1 MLSARSL
8 ANFLASED
16 RPWRRLCPH
25 ESNDGLQPLDH
36 YIPFARPSLSPIF
49 AEIWLQGLDVS
60 YEKDKRDLM
69 ERLAFRHGPENGMS
83 AAEECVDQSKLGRST
98 DVRPPQTQTR
108 RELSKEAVSLKDDKS
123 LSQSLVDTEAFLDP
137 LGAGGSRLSW
147 SRKKQLIISEYLLP
161 VMRDGNHGDGMVE
174 GVRRL
179 DNQCLPVHALSHLSP
194 AIIRGM
200 VGARPKLR
208 KTVKVEE
215 QLLLKL
221 GRTKPF
227 SPLEDHITVA
237 AHDTDA
243 IYDEILKS
251 MLCVLS
257 TPAFLLNSFVEER
270 TQTRDLSHL
279 SKSFPGGIQ
288 STSEHSLTTAYR
300 ARTISPL
307 KMIWCFHEMYFPDS
321 KILNP
326 ILGCLRDI
334 ITRTSNFPRNES
346 ANEESMLSLASNPQS
361 SSNTEYYQV
370 ILDRPNDLDGYLP
383 LDPSKEAHIHCIILG
398 ALASLLPIAHV
409 DFVIPAWKTFVTHRK
424 AGRSIPHWAPRSQG
438 VASAVLLLVDT
449 YSNPTASDVVKGLTR
464 AFGFRLRQ
472 HHKKDFTK
480 YTEQITAWIQ
490 RQSDMPT
497 DEIYTV
503 NVRRGKEVHYY
514 DGQLG
519 TAGEGGPSFARIVLE
534 WIRTVVLSDWDY
546 QPLVPRW
553 GPVGGALR
561 FMACLCGCPNFNV
574 HCKVRLTC
582 FTRRKATPTQSRL

>member
-1 MLSARSL
+1 M
-8 ANFLASED
+8 
-16 RPWRRLCPH
+16 
-25 ESNDGLQPLDH
+25 
-36 YIPFARPSLSPIF
+36 F
-49 AEIWLQGLDVS
+49 AEIWLQRLDVS
-60 YEKDKRDLM
+60 YEKDKRDLI
-69 ERLAFRHGPENGMS
+69 EKLAFRHGPENWMS
-83 AAEECVDQSKLGRST
+83 AAEKRVDQSKLGRSR

-108 RELSKEAVSLKDDKS
+108 RELPKEIVSPKDDKS

-137 LGAGGSRLSW
+137 LGAGGSRLSR

-161 VMRDGNHGDGMVE
+161 VLCNGNRGNGIVDD
-174 GVRRL
+174 VRRV

-194 AIIRGM
+194 AVIRGLIE
-200 VGARPKLR
+200 VRPKSR
-208 KTVKVEE
+208 KRVKVEE

-237 AHDTDA
+237 AHDTEA
-243 IYDEILKS
+243 IYAEVLKS
-251 MLCVLS
+251 MLYVLS
-257 TPAFLLNSFVEER
+257 TPACLLNSFIEER

-279 SKSFPGGIQ
+279 SKSFPSDIQ

-300 ARTISPL
+300 ARTISPI
-307 KMIWCFHEMYFPDS
+307 MMTWCFHEMYFPDTKVLS
-321 KILNP
+321 P

-334 ITRTSNFPRNES
+334 ITRTSDFPRNEN
-346 ANEESMLSLASNPQS
+346 ANEEPMLSLASNPQS
-361 SSNTEYYQV
+361 NSNTEYYQV
-370 ILDRPNDLDGYLP
+370 VLDRPNDPNGNIP
-383 LDPSKEAHIHCIILG
+383 LDPSQEAHIHCIILG
-398 ALASLLPIAHV
+398 ALASLLPIVHV

-472 HHKKDFTK
+472 HHKKDFTE

-546 QPLVPRW
+546 QPLIPRW

-561 FMACLCGCPNFNV
+561 FMACLCRCPKLDVDRKF
-574 HCKVRLTC
+574 RLTC
-582 FTRRKATPTQSRL
+582 FTRRKATRTQSRLQRLRHAVYR